1 MRIIVGAGAL
11 ALAAIM
17 GCSNGG
23 GGEASAAA
31 SGSGGNSAAAEQPA
45 ARPGQ
50 QRGVADPRAFV
61 EERYRRIAEDQGDP
75 AAHAYSDRLRSLF
88 SDMNSDAGDE
98 LGRLDF
104 DYWSNSQDP
113 DIRNLRIRQEEVFG
127 REDRRV
133 IVAEFSNGGLP
144 NVNTF
149 YFERVG
155 GRWFLDDVRNE
166 TRGENGG
173 SWTLSL
179 LLKYGT

>member
-1 MRIIVGAGAL
+1 MRIGTASAAL

-23 GGEASAAA
+23 GEANAASNGAAA
-31 SGSGGNSAAAEQPA
+31 GNVAAEQPA
-45 ARPGQ
+45 AQRGE
-50 QRGVADPRAFV
+50 QRGVEDPRAFV

-75 AAHAYSDRLRSLF
+75 AATAYSERLRSLF
-88 SDMNSDAGDE
+88 AGMNSDAGDE

-113 DIRNLRIRQEEVFG
+113 DIRNLQIRQEEVFG
-127 REDRRV
+127 RDDRRV
-133 IVAEFSNGGLP
+133 IVAEFSNGGSP
-144 NVNTF
+144 NINRF

-166 TRGENGG
+166 TPGENGG